1 MVVLLEHYHTCA
13 GPGPLLV
20 PDAVLLDHAVD

>member
-1 MVVLLEHYHTCA
+1 MVVLLEHYHTHA
-13 GPGPLLV
+13 GPGPLVV